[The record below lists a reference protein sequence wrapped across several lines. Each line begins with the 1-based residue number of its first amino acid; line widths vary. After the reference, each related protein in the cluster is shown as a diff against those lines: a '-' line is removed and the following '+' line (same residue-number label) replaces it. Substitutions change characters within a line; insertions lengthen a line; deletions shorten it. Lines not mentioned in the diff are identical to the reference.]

1 MLASTIPDS
10 QDKNYIESIAARE
23 NYKIP
28 ELRRFTTDTD
38 EYVYIADKIHELK
51 SQGYK
56 YDDIAILSR
65 TNAQLQKLETI
76 LHKLNVN
83 FDVVDGKLFTEQSE
97 IKLII
102 SYLKLAI
109 YENDDES
116 FAYIYNKP
124 NRWLNKKFLEETK
137 KNSIKRNTS
146 LYNAMFTIDRRNWRF
161 KNGIDEIH
169 EVINYLQNKKYKNVG
184 ELVHYLRERLDID
197 YFVTKGKQ
205 SDDGKYTEQI
215 ENLNSFEEI
224 CSNYSSIFD
233 LIEYLDQ
240 LNTDMENIKGD
251 SVKLLTIHKSKG
263 MEYPVVFI
271 IGCNDGLLP
280 HYKNIDHL
288 DDERRLLYVAITRAE
303 NELYMSYVDI
313 YNNKLMNKSPFMDD
327 IKGTI
332 KIIEMDTLNKNDYE
346 KD

>member
-1 MLASTIPDS
+1 
-10 QDKNYIESIAARE
+10 
-23 NYKIP
+23 
-28 ELRRFTTDTD
+28 
-38 EYVYIADKIHELK
+38 
-51 SQGYK
+51 
-56 YDDIAILSR
+56 
-65 TNAQLQKLETI
+65 
-76 LHKLNVN
+76 
-83 FDVVDGKLFTEQSE
+83 
-97 IKLII
+97 
-102 SYLKLAI
+102 
-109 YENDDES
+109 
-116 FAYIYNKP
+116 
-124 NRWLNKKFLEETK
+124 
-137 KNSIKRNTS
+137 
-146 LYNAMFTIDRRNWRF
+146 MFTIDRRNWRF